1 MEQDDL
7 ELLRKWH
14 KLAARVESIKAFEE
28 KTGLSQE
35 S

>member
-14 KLAARVESIKAFEE
+14 KIAARVESMETFEE
-28 KTGLSQE
+28 KIGMHLE